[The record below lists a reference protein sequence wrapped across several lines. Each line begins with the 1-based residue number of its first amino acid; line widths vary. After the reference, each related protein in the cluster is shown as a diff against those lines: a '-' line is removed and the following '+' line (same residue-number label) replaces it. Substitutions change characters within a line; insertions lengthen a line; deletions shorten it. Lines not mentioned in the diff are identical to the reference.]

1 MEVAMEQEMVELL
14 DHVPMLV
21 RAYGKWPSFIYLVF
35 VTLLRPRL
43 FFVVSAAYF
52 AAHHYR

>member
-1 MEVAMEQEMVELL
+1 MEQEMVELL

-43 FFVVSAAYF
+43 FFVISAAYF
-52 AAHHYR
+52 AAHHY